1 MNDKKTSDSLT
12 AEILY
17 ELSELG
23 PEDLEGIL
31 RSWKATKE
39 LQKRPGY
46 ENTYVILKK

>member
-1 MNDKKTSDSLT
+1 MNDEKKSDELT
-12 AEILY
+12 AEILH
-17 ELSELG
+17 ELADIS